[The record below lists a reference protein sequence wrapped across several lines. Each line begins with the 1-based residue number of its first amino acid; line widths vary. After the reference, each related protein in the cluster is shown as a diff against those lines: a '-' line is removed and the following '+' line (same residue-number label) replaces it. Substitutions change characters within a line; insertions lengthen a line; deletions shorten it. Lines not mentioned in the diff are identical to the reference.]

1 MPWKAGDRVRV
12 VTREVTDEDRKAN
25 RYYTHM
31 AGLVGEVQNVYDDT
45 MIGVKVDLATINDV
59 TRKVHSAASTRMREK
74 LGEEVKKLFTKEEV
88 EFVPNYVLLVQ
99 TADLEKA

>member
-25 RYYTHM
+25 RYYNHM
-31 AGLVGEVQNVYDDT
+31 AGLVGEIQNVYDDA
-45 MIGVKVDLATINDV
+45 MVGVKVDLSTINDV
-59 TRKVHSAASTRMREK
+59 TKKVHATASARMRDK

-88 EFVPNYVLLVQ
+88 EFIPNYVLLVQ
-99 TADLEKA
+99 ATDLEKA